1 MPPSSPTPTPGALA
15 DLLALPQPVLHSI
28 LAAVLETA
36 VGENDQLPTKGVITR
51 FHAKV
56 SSKLAVVDYLNR

>member
-1 MPPSSPTPTPGALA
+1 MPPSSPTSIPMSS
-15 DLLALPQPVLHSI
+15 LLALPQPVLHSI

-36 VGENDQLPTKGVITR
+36 VSENDKLPTKGVITR

-56 SSKLAVVDYLNR
+56 PSKLAVVDYLNR